1 MRKAFVLFLACG
13 LRCFGAEDCTLTV
26 RVIDEVGQP
35 VSNATVEVGVISATG
50 FNAGKHSSDYTY
62 YSAQTDENGVAN
74 VDFKCF
80 GDGAYEWYVV
90 KEDCYCPGLQRA
102 SFDAVGRD
110 CSPEAEV
117 AINAEKAKIAAG
129 TGGSWL
135 RVIELMDPS
144 FTLLEHAA
152 TNEISVVR
160 KRNPVQLE
168 ERSGTNS
175 WRLKPSAS
183 VEIADGVISN
193 TYPRVGFDL
202 RIGEYLMPYGD
213 GGEYPDFWVE
223 QYSIETNGVK
233 TFVGHIELPPGCGV
247 YRAQKEDR
255 ELGPVCFGVDTNQ
268 VFTNRL
274 DFTRSSRDG
283 KFLCATPLA
292 RGNEYLVFHTRV
304 KDNGDGSMSPGH
316 YSLMEGVVN
325 IWGGIHFKNILFN
338 PRPGETNLEP
348 LPD

>member
-1 MRKAFVLFLACG
+1 MKLVFILLLTCG

-26 RVIDEVGQP
+26 RVTDEVGQP
-35 VSNATVEVGVISATG
+35 VSNATVKVGVISARG

-74 VDFKCF
+74 VLFKCF
-80 GDGAYEWYVV
+80 NDGAYKWYVC
-90 KEDCYCPGLQRA
+90 KDDCYCPGVQRA

-117 AINAEKAKIAAG
+117 AINEEKAKIAAG

-135 RVIELMDPS
+135 RVLELMDPS

-168 ERSGTNS
+168 RRRGTNS
-175 WRLKPSAS
+175 WRLKPLAS
-183 VEIADGVISN
+183 IEIADGVISN
-193 TYPRVGFDL
+193 SYPRVGFDL

-233 TFVGHIELPPGCGV
+233 TFVGHIELPPGTGV
-247 YRAQKEDR
+247 YRAQMENR
-255 ELGPVCFGVDTNQ
+255 QLGPVCFGVDTNQ
-268 VFTNRL
+268 FFTNRL
-274 DFTRSSRDG
+274 DFTVSMNGS
-283 KFLCATPLA
+283 KFLCGRPLA
-292 RGNEYLVFHTRV
+292 WSNEYLVFHTRV
-304 KDNGDGSMSPGH
+304 KDNGNGSMSLGH
-316 YSLMEGVVN
+316 YSLMEGYVN
-325 IWGGIHFKNILFN
+325 IYGGIHFRNILFN